1 MQTNQPSSSASN
13 GVNPYIRFAVAFSQL
28 LKEGKSYPLGGM
40 TPRAKPGTHED
51 APRVLLCSP
60 HPDDECVIGALPL
73 RLLRERRMN
82 VINVAITQGS
92 RKDRQAARLEELRGA
107 CDYLGFNLVPTR
119 GNGLEKILLQ
129 TRDQDREYWNDA
141 VTVLAEI
148 IEQHEPQLIFLPHAN
163 DWNTTHIGV
172 HFLVMDALRKIPAA
186 FHCRLVETEFWGAM
200 SEPNLMIES
209 SPADVADL
217 ITALSF
223 HAGEV
228 ERNPYHLRLPAWMID
243 NVRRGGELLSGKGAE
258 APDYTFA
265 TLYRLRRWNRGK
277 VEDLDMTSQV
287 FSCDDSL
294 EKLFG

>member
-1 MQTNQPSSSASN
+1 MQNNTSSSQKKDDT
-13 GVNPYIRFAVAFSQL
+13 NPYIRFAVAFSQL
-28 LKEGKSYPLGGM
+28 IKEGKSYPLGNISSR
-40 TPRAKPGTHED
+40 PKPGKRDD

-82 VINVAITQGS
+82 VINLAVTQGS
-92 RKDRQAARLEELRGA
+92 RRDRQAERFEELKGA
-107 CDYLGFNLVPTR
+107 CEYLGFELIASRP
-119 GNGLEKILLQ
+119 NGLEKILLT
-129 TRDQDREYWNDA
+129 TRDRERDTWDEA
-141 VTVLAEI
+141 VRIVAEI
-148 IEQHEPQLIFLPHAN
+148 IEQQDPQYIFLPHAS

-172 HFLVMDALRKIPAA
+172 HFLIMDALRRMPPG
-186 FHCRLVETEFWGAM
+186 FNCRLVETEFWGAM

-228 ERNPYHLRLPAWMID
+228 CRNPYHLRLPAWMID
-243 NVRRGGELLSGKGAE
+243 NVRRGGELLAGKGTE
-258 APDYTFA
+258 PPDFTFA
-265 TLYRLRRWNRGK
+265 TLYRLRRWARGK
-277 VEDLDMTSQV
+277 VEAMDMPNQSL
-287 FSCDDSL
+287 SCDDSL

>member
-1 MQTNQPSSSASN
+1 MQTNMSSSSKN
-13 GVNPYIRFAVAFSQL
+13 DTNPYIRFAVGFSQL
-28 LKEGKSYPLGGM
+28 LKEGKSYPLGNL
-40 TPRAKPGTHED
+40 TSRAKPGRNED

-60 HPDDECVIGALPL
+60 HPDDECIIGGLPL

-82 VINVAITQGS
+82 IINLAVTQGS
-92 RKDRQAARLEELRGA
+92 RHDRQAARFKELQGA
-107 CDYLGFNLVPTR
+107 CDYLGFGLLPTR
-119 GNGLEKILLQ
+119 QNGLEKIQLT
-129 TRDQDREYWNDA
+129 TRDQDRDHWNEA
-141 VTVLAEI
+141 VNVLAQI
-148 IEQHEPQLIFLPHAN
+148 IEQQAPQLIFLPHAN

-172 HFLVMDALRKIPAA
+172 HFLVMDALRTMPPG

-228 ERNPYHLRLPAWMID
+228 SRNPYHLRLPAWMID
-243 NVRRGGELLSGKGAE
+243 NVRRGGELLGGKGAE

-265 TLYRLRRWNRGK
+265 TLYRLRRWARGK
-277 VEDLDMTSQV
+277 VESLDMTSQT